1 MNSRKPRTNDPRP
14 LCAETGPDDGVDP
27 RHEKRR
33 ELARTRKPDRK
44 LDQLCKQVAQDLQLS
59 LSALPKAGEMVGVT
73 VQAVVPAP
81 NAGRLRVVLAVPDPQ
96 RHTEVAAIVQR
107 SAGRLRAEVAAAI
120 SRRRAPELVFEIIVE
135 GGDHE

>member
-33 ELARTRKPDRK
+33 ELARSRKPDRK

-59 LSALPKAGEMVGVT
+59 LSALPMVGVT

-81 NAGRLRVVLAVPDPQ
+81 NAGRLRVVLAVPDLQ

-107 SAGRLRAEVAAAI
+107 FAGRLRAEVAAAI
-120 SRRRAPELVFEIIVE
+120 SRRRAPELVFEIIEE